1 MAVRTAG
8 KRRFSEMNSQETDAK
23 NPQSKPE
30 KPSSVLYDWADALV
44 YALIAIV
51 LLFTL
56 VVRMTGVIGD
66 SMKPTLHE
74 NDKLMISNLFYTPK
88 QGDIVV
94 VTKKAFRE
102 EPIVKRVIAVAGQT
116 VNIDFET
123 GQVFVD
129 GILQE
134 ETYIAEATTR
144 KGDVEFPLYVQEG
157 YLFVMGDN
165 RNHSTD
171 SRFSE
176 VGLIDERMV
185 LGKVLFRLFPLNDI
199 GSVY

>member
-1 MAVRTAG
+1 MQNPDPNTQ
-8 KRRFSEMNSQETDAK
+8 NSHWKVET
-23 NPQSKPE
+23 PE
-30 KPSSVLYDWADALV
+30 KPASMLYDWADALV

-56 VVRMTGVIGD
+56 LIRMTGVIGD
-66 SMKPTLHE
+66 SMKPTLHQ
-74 NDKLMISNLFYTPK
+74 NDKLIISNLFYTPK
-88 QGDIVV
+88 QGDVVV
-94 VTKKAFRE
+94 VTKKSFRT
-102 EPIVKRVIAVAGQT
+102 EPIVKRVIATAGQT
-116 VNIDFET
+116 IDIHFDT
-123 GQVFVD
+123 GTVYVD
-129 GILQE
+129 GVQLE
-134 ETYIAEATTR
+134 ESYIAEATVR
-144 KGDVEFPLYVQEG
+144 SGDITFPLYVPEG

-185 LGKVLFRLFPLNDI
+185 LGTVLFRVFPLNAI

>member
-1 MAVRTAG
+1 MQNPDPNTQ
-8 KRRFSEMNSQETDAK
+8 NSRPETET
-23 NPQSKPE
+23 PE
-30 KPSSVLYDWADALV
+30 KPASMLYDWADALV

-56 VVRMTGVIGD
+56 LIRMTGVIGD
-66 SMKPTLHE
+66 SMKPTLHQ
-74 NDKLMISNLFYTPK
+74 NDKLIISNLFYTPK
-88 QGDIVV
+88 QGDVVV
-94 VTKKAFRE
+94 VTKKTFRT
-102 EPIVKRVIAVAGQT
+102 EPIVKRVIATAGQT
-116 VNIDFET
+116 IDIHFDT
-123 GQVFVD
+123 GAVYVD
-129 GILQE
+129 GVLLE
-134 ETYIAEATTR
+134 ESYIAEATVR
-144 KGDVEFPLYVQEG
+144 SGDMTFPLYVPEG

-185 LGKVLFRLFPLNDI
+185 LGKVLFRVFPLNAI

>member
-1 MAVRTAG
+1 MQNPDPNTQ
-8 KRRFSEMNSQETDAK
+8 NSHREAET
-23 NPQSKPE
+23 PE
-30 KPSSVLYDWADALV
+30 KPASMLYDWADALV

-56 VVRMTGVIGD
+56 LIRMTGVIGD

-74 NDKLMISNLFYTPK
+74 NDKLIISNLFYTPK
-88 QGDIVV
+88 RGDVVV
-94 VTKKAFRE
+94 VTKKSFRP
-102 EPIVKRVIAVAGQT
+102 EPIVKRVIATAGQT
-116 VNIDFET
+116 IDIQFDT
-123 GQVFVD
+123 GAVYVD
-129 GILQE
+129 GVLQE
-134 ETYIAEATTR
+134 EPYIADATVR
-144 KGDVEFPLYVQEG
+144 SGDMTFPLYVPEG
-157 YLFVMGDN
+157 FLFVMGDN

-185 LGKVLFRLFPLNDI
+185 LGKVLFRVFPLNAI

>member
-1 MAVRTAG
+1 M
-8 KRRFSEMNSQETDAK
+8 
-23 NPQSKPE
+23 
-30 KPSSVLYDWADALV
+30 LYDWADALV

-56 VVRMTGVIGD
+56 LIRMTGVIGD
-66 SMKPTLHE
+66 SMKPTLHQ
-74 NDKLMISNLFYTPK
+74 NDKLIISNLFYTPK
-88 QGDIVV
+88 QGDVVV
-94 VTKKAFRE
+94 VTKKSFRT
-102 EPIVKRVIAVAGQT
+102 EPIVKRVIATAGQT
-116 VNIDFET
+116 IDIHFDT
-123 GQVFVD
+123 GAVYVD
-129 GILQE
+129 GVLLE
-134 ETYIAEATTR
+134 ESYIAEATVR
-144 KGDVEFPLYVQEG
+144 SGDMTFPLYVPEG

-185 LGKVLFRLFPLNDI
+185 LGKVLFRVFPLNAI

>member
-1 MAVRTAG
+1 MQNPDPNTQ
-8 KRRFSEMNSQETDAK
+8 NSRPEAET
-23 NPQSKPE
+23 PE
-30 KPSSVLYDWADALV
+30 KPASMLYDWADALV

-56 VVRMTGVIGD
+56 LIRMTGAIGD
-66 SMKPTLHE
+66 SMKPTLHQ
-74 NDKLMISNLFYTPK
+74 NDKLIISNLFYTPK
-88 QGDIVV
+88 QGDVVV
-94 VTKKAFRE
+94 VTKKSFRT
-102 EPIVKRVIAVAGQT
+102 EPIVKRVIATAGQT
-116 VNIDFET
+116 IDIHFDT
-123 GQVFVD
+123 GAVYVD
-129 GILQE
+129 GVLLE
-134 ETYIAEATTR
+134 ESYIAEATVR
-144 KGDVEFPLYVQEG
+144 SGDMTFPLYVPEG

-185 LGKVLFRLFPLNDI
+185 LGKVLFRVFPLNAI

>member
-1 MAVRTAG
+1 MQNRE
-8 KRRFSEMNSQETDAK
+8 FET
-23 NPQSKPE
+23 KPDRADSDHKDG
-30 KPSSVLYDWADALV
+30 KPSSLLYDWADALV

-66 SMKPTLHE
+66 SMQPTLHE
-74 NDKLMISNLFYTPK
+74 NDKLIISNLFYTPK
-88 QGDIVV
+88 AGDIVV
-94 VTKKAFRE
+94 VTKKSFRE
-102 EPIVKRVIAVAGQT
+102 EPIVKRIIATAGQT

-123 GQVFVD
+123 GELFID
-129 GILQE
+129 GVLQE
-134 ETYIAEATTR
+134 ESYIAAPTTR
-144 KGDVEFPLYVQEG
+144 PGDVQFPLYVEEG

-165 RNHSTD
+165 RNRSTD

-185 LGKVLFRLFPLNDI
+185 LGKVLFRVYPLSGI

>member
-1 MAVRTAG
+1 MQNPDPNTQ
-8 KRRFSEMNSQETDAK
+8 NSLQEAET
-23 NPQSKPE
+23 PE
-30 KPSSVLYDWADALV
+30 KPASMLYDWADALV

-56 VVRMTGVIGD
+56 LIRMTGVIGD

-74 NDKLMISNLFYTPK
+74 NDKLIISNLFYTPK
-88 QGDIVV
+88 RGDVVV
-94 VTKKAFRE
+94 VTKKSFRA
-102 EPIVKRVIAVAGQT
+102 EPIVKRVIATAGQT
-116 VNIDFET
+116 IDIQFDT
-123 GQVFVD
+123 GAVYVD
-129 GILQE
+129 GVLQE
-134 ETYIAEATTR
+134 EPYIADATVR
-144 KGDVEFPLYVQEG
+144 SGDMTFPLYVPEG
-157 YLFVMGDN
+157 FLFVMGDN

-185 LGKVLFRLFPLNDI
+185 LGKVLFRVFPLNAI

>member
-1 MAVRTAG
+1 MQNPDPNTQ
-8 KRRFSEMNSQETDAK
+8 NSRPEAET
-23 NPQSKPE
+23 PE
-30 KPSSVLYDWADALV
+30 KPASMLYDWADALV

-56 VVRMTGVIGD
+56 LIRMTGVIGD
-66 SMKPTLHE
+66 SMKPTLHQ
-74 NDKLMISNLFYTPK
+74 NDKLIISNFFYTPK
-88 QGDIVV
+88 QGDVVV
-94 VTKKAFRE
+94 VTKKSFRT
-102 EPIVKRVIAVAGQT
+102 EPIVKRVIATAGQT
-116 VNIDFET
+116 IDIHFDT
-123 GQVFVD
+123 GAVYVD
-129 GILQE
+129 GVLLE
-134 ETYIAEATTR
+134 ESYIAEATVR
-144 KGDVEFPLYVQEG
+144 SGDMTFPLYVPEG

-185 LGKVLFRLFPLNDI
+185 LGKVLFRVFPLNAI

>member
-1 MAVRTAG
+1 MQNPDPNTQHSRPEA
-8 KRRFSEMNSQETDAK
+8 ET
-23 NPQSKPE
+23 PE
-30 KPSSVLYDWADALV
+30 KPASMLYDWADALV

-56 VVRMTGVIGD
+56 LIRMTGVIGD
-66 SMKPTLHE
+66 SMKPTLHQ
-74 NDKLMISNLFYTPK
+74 NDKLIISNLFYTPK
-88 QGDIVV
+88 QGDVVV
-94 VTKKAFRE
+94 VTKKSFRT
-102 EPIVKRVIAVAGQT
+102 EPIVKRVIATAGQT
-116 VNIDFET
+116 IDIHFDT
-123 GQVFVD
+123 GAVYVD
-129 GILQE
+129 GVLLE
-134 ETYIAEATTR
+134 ESYIAEATVR
-144 KGDVEFPLYVQEG
+144 SGDMTFPLYVPEG

-185 LGKVLFRLFPLNDI
+185 LGKVLFRVFPLNAI

>member
-1 MAVRTAG
+1 MQNPDPNTQ
-8 KRRFSEMNSQETDAK
+8 NSHREVET
-23 NPQSKPE
+23 PE
-30 KPSSVLYDWADALV
+30 KPASMLYDWADALV

-56 VVRMTGVIGD
+56 LIRMTGVIGD
-66 SMKPTLHE
+66 SMKPTLHQ
-74 NDKLMISNLFYTPK
+74 NDKLIISNLFYTPK
-88 QGDIVV
+88 QGDVVV
-94 VTKKAFRE
+94 VTKKSFRT
-102 EPIVKRVIAVAGQT
+102 EPIVKRVIATAGQT
-116 VNIDFET
+116 IDIHFDT
-123 GQVFVD
+123 GAVYVD
-129 GILQE
+129 GVLLE
-134 ETYIAEATTR
+134 ESYIAEATVR
-144 KGDVEFPLYVQEG
+144 SGDMTFPLYVPEG

-185 LGKVLFRLFPLNDI
+185 LGKVLFRVFPLNAI

>member
-1 MAVRTAG
+1 
-8 KRRFSEMNSQETDAK
+8 MNSQEIDTR
-23 NPQSKPE
+23 NPQPKTE
-30 KPSSVLYDWADALV
+30 KSSSVLYDWADALV

-56 VVRMTGVIGD
+56 VVRMTGVVGD
-66 SMKPTLHE
+66 SMKPTLHQ
-74 NDKLMISNLFYTPK
+74 NDKLIISNLFYTPK

-94 VTKKAFRE
+94 VTKKSFRE

-144 KGDVEFPLYVQEG
+144 KGDVEFPIYVKEG